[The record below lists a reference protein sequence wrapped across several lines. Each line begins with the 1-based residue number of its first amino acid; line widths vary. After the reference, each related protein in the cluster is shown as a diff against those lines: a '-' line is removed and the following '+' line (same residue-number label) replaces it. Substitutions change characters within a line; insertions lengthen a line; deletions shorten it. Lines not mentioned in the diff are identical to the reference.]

1 MAEEPRVSVVIPAYN
16 EVLCLGKLYGE
27 LRAVCD
33 RLPYSFEFLFVDDGS
48 TDGTVAEARL
58 TEPRV
63 TCVRLSRNFGHQ
75 AAVSAGWS
83 SFGGADRI

>member
-1 MAEEPRVSVVIPAYN
+1 MTRLCVVVPCFNEQDVMPTFLESVPAQLDAATN
-16 EVLCLGKLYGE
+16 G
-27 LRAVCD
+27 
-33 RLPYSFEFLFVDDGS
+33 SWQILFVDDGS